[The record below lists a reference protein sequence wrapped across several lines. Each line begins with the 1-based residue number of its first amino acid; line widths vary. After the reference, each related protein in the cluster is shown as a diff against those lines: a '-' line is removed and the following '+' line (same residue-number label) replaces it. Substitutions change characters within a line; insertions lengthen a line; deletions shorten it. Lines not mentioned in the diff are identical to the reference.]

1 MTGESDK
8 FENLTQSFLASKRPK
23 LEVTIPRKVV
33 RILAVLD
40 EYEGDQS
47 VLWTARFLS
56 ELWGVEVMKTLIYD
70 PRGLFLAAKDSYDEF
85 VALIKEQR
93 RIYEHYRSFNEVE
106 MIIDPR
112 VAAFF
117 DKISEIE
124 KKSRQKEK
132 QEEKAK
138 SEEPIEA
145 QIFGGDPEQEL
156 SASPKEE
163 FFLTPEMFQ
172 DLVQLL
178 LSPLSEGKG
187 VMEQLMSIISWYDP
201 DLVIMSPPLI
211 EERDPDTDN
220 PLGEIAEKLLTML
233 PRDVMALMVI
243 EPLAN
248 LVKKETC
255 VLYSP
260 QKDDS
265 IIAMLSGGITFLQ
278 PDGEIELISVIDQ
291 QAIDAAALLIE
302 DQSPEEILQEL
313 VKRQETRLESIKV
326 TLPTGENIQLKGKVV
341 VNPFSRVVQ
350 QVAEERKTQLMV
362 FSPRQTQSKTLDPI
376 IASGIKMALKYY
388 LPVLVVW

>member
-23 LEVTIPRKVV
+23 LEITIPRKIV

-47 VLWTARFLS
+47 VLWTARFLG

-70 PRGLFLAAKDSYDEF
+70 PRGLFLPAKDSYDEF

-93 RIYEHYRSFNEVE
+93 KIYEHYRSFNEVE

-124 KKSRQKEK
+124 KKPLKKE
-132 QEEKAK
+132 EEKK
-138 SEEPIEA
+138 EEEKEPIEA
-145 QIFGGDPEQEL
+145 EIFGGNPEQEL
-156 SASPKEE
+156 SVSTKDE

-178 LSPLSEGKG
+178 ISPLSEGKG
-187 VMEQLMSIISWYDP
+187 VMEQLMSIVSWYDP

-211 EERDPDTDN
+211 AERDPDTDN
-220 PLGEIAEKLLTML
+220 PLGEVAEKLLTML
-233 PRDVMALMVI
+233 PRDVMTLMVI

-255 VLYSP
+255 FLYSP

-278 PDGEIELISVIDQ
+278 PDGEIELVSVIDQ
-291 QAIDAAALLIE
+291 QAIDAAALLLE
-302 DQSPEEILQEL
+302 DSSPEEILNEL
-313 VKRQETRLESIKV
+313 IKKQQNRFTSIRV
-326 TLPTGENIQLKGKVV
+326 QPPSGEEIQLRGKVV
-341 VNPFSRVVQ
+341 VNPFARAVQ
-350 QVAEERKTQLMV
+350 QIAEEQKTQLMI

-376 IASGIKMALKYY
+376 IASGIKTALKND